1 MANSRV
7 NPFDSVPKYHQLYE
21 ILRQQIEEGLWKPH
35 EAIPPERELESRY
48 NVSRTT
54 VRQALNMLVAKNFL
68 YRAHGKG
75 TFVARPKRQYSLQL
89 LLSFT
94 DELRMRG
101 LEPGQRLLSLGRE
114 KPSAEV
120 RKQLEL
126 PSTVLDVLKIERLR
140 LADNEPIGIH
150 TAYLPLSADQE
161 LTESDFEEEGSL
173 YTLLEAN
180 FNLIVAEADEIIE
193 ATIADEREATL
204 LEVPVA
210 SPLLLVERTT
220 WSHLRRPMEFV
231 KMLYRADHYT
241 YATHMK
247 R

>member
-1 MANSRV
+1 MGKSRV

-21 ILRQQIEEGLWKPH
+21 ILRQQIEEGFWEPH
-35 EAIPPERELESRY
+35 EAIPSERELEIRY

-54 VRQALNMLVAKNFL
+54 VRQALNLLVAKNLL

-75 TFVARPKRQYSLQL
+75 TFVSRPKLQYSLQL

-101 LEPGQRLLSLGRE
+101 LEPGQKLLSMGRE
-114 KPSAEV
+114 EPSAWE
-120 RKQLEL
+120 RKQLAL
-126 PSTVLDVLKIERLR
+126 PPDAQGVLRIDRLR

-150 TAYLPLSADQE
+150 SALLPLSPNQL
-161 LTESDFEEEGSL
+161 LTESDLEEYGSL
-173 YTLLEAN
+173 YVALEAK
-180 FNLIVAEADEIIE
+180 FNLIVAEADETIE
-193 ATIADEREATL
+193 ATSADQKEAAL
-204 LEVPVA
+204 LQVPVG

-220 WSHLRRPMEFV
+220 WSHLRKPMELV
-231 KMLYRADHYT
+231 KMLYRADHYKFVI
-241 YATHMK
+241 HMT